1 MSIENLFKRYLKEI
15 GAYGSS
21 YGKLSI
27 EFLREFSEAY
37 YPFNSFR
44 WDTSEQGHSY
54 WYERAV
60 NWLIYLYNNYD
71 EEEYKGFDAAMSKE
85 KIANMIS
92 DMFVYYTPNAPTE
105 SITIDKFAFYKEAKK
120 ILEECAMKVD
130 EYQ

>member
-1 MSIENLFKRYLKEI
+1 MSIESIFKRYLKEI
-15 GAYGSS
+15 GVYGSN

-54 WYERAV
+54 WFERAV

-85 KIANMIS
+85 KIAKMIS
-92 DMFVYYTPNAPTE
+92 DMFVYYAPTD
-105 SITIDKFAFYKEAKK
+105 SVPIDKFAFYDEAKK
-120 ILEECAMKVD
+120 ILEECAVKVD
-130 EYQ
+130 